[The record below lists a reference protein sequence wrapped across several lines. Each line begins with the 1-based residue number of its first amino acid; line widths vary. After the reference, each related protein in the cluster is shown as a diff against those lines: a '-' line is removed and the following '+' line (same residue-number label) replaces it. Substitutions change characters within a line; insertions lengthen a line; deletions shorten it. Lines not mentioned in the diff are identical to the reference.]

1 MKLPQGG
8 GCQCGKIR
16 YEISEAPQLVLHM
29 PLHRLSAHQPAPLSH
44 WGSPCQKRPSALLL
58 ANREHCSACL
68 RVADSTP
75 GSCAP
80 TARVGSIACRAAV

>member
-1 MKLPQGG
+1 MKLPQAG
-8 GCQCGKIR
+8 GCQCSKIR
-16 YEISEAPQLVLHM
+16 YEISEAPQLVYTCHCTDCQ
-29 PLHRLSAHQPAPLSH
+29 HITAALSH
-44 WGSPCQKRPSALLL
+44 WGWPCQKRPSTLLL

-80 TARVGSIACRAAV
+80 TARVGSIACRVAV